1 MSIQTHQAKIQQYDP
16 LLMQDIQRIV
26 LFLIL
31 TPNSHQL
38 SPNWTRRITTEH
50 VLIQSSH
57 SSRKQRSNTEYPC
70 PIIIISILSQ
80 KYFLKPPQLVVSIRI
95 QPLLIKS
102 TRARRIP
109 DDRTVKRDFWLQD
122 PLLNPRFEPFDG
134 WESLEKT
141 LTWFLFRGNAPINWV
156 RKWKNTQSWGKWG
169 HKKNIEARLDFC
181 DRRTN

>member
-1 MSIQTHQAKIQQYDP
+1 
-16 LLMQDIQRIV
+16 MQDIQRIV

-80 KYFLKPPQLVVSIRI
+80 KYFPKAPELVVSIRI

-109 DDRTVKRDFWLQD
+109 DDWTAKRDSWLQD

-134 WESLEKT
+134 WESLEKIVP
-141 LTWFLFRGNAPINWV
+141 WFLFRGNAPINRV
-156 RKWKNTQSWGKWG
+156 RKWKNTPTWKVSS
-169 HKKNIEARLDFC
+169 HKKKYWCQVGFVWQTDEH
-181 DRRTN
+181 RTEKI